1 MSILKLITNV
11 NIFALAPSIFFVVDS
26 CPVAAK
32 MGYSIFHLTATP
44 FVMEGNIN
52 WHRALMEYF
61 SKKPTKF
68 WALQLQVN

>member
-1 MSILKLITNV
+1 MYILELIANV
-11 NIFALAPSIFFVVDS
+11 NIFALAPSIFFAADS

-44 FVMEGNIN
+44 FSMEGNI
-52 WHRALMEYF
+52 WYRALMEYF